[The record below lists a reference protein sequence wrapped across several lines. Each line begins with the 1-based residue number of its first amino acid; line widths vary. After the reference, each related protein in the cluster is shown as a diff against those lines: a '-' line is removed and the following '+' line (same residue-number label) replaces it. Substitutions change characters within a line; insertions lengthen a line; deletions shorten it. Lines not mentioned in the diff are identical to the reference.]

1 MIAANQLNN
10 YCPYEIGDIYFTLRD
25 ENPSNRWSGTI
36 WERIKDRFLLAASDS
51 YAVGGTGGSKTHT
64 HTNPT
69 TGSTTLT
76 VDQIPSHSHSF
87 GSYSHAMTDVGVISG
102 GWEVVYLLSR
112 IWNIFNKRYSY

>member
-10 YCPYEIGDIYFTLRD
+10 YCPYEIGDIYLTLRD

-87 GSYSHAMTDVGVISG
+87 GSYSHAMIDVGVIFG